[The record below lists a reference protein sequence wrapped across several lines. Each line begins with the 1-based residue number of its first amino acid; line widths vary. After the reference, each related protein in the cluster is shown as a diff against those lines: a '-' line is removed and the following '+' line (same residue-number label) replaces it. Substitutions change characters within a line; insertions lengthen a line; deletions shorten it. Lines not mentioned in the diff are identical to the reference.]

1 MNCNDLQQQLET
13 AVENRESLAL
23 EHWRE
28 HLEDCEE
35 CRRLCADYQLLERAV
50 TEWSGIDESPDFSDQ
65 ILAILDDDPD
75 LPQVIPKQTSKG
87 GGIFPLILAL
97 AAAVLIV
104 IGFRAHEIPD
114 EPTSLVNVILP
125 EGESSP
131 GSLEEPGVDMDQILL
146 DTRNAYAS
154 LLGRAQS
161 SMTPLR
167 TAVSTHELKSS
178 LVDKPQKASPNTSNP
193 EPLLSEELK
202 PLQTELTQSF
212 GFLTA
217 FIPEPGT

>member
-13 AVENRESLAL
+13 AVENRESFAL
-23 EHWRE
+23 DHWRE
-28 HLEDCEE
+28 HLENCEG

-50 TEWSGIDESPDFSDQ
+50 TEWSGIDQSPDFSDQ
-65 ILAILDDDPD
+65 ILAILDDDSD

-87 GGIFPLILAL
+87 VRIFPLIAAL

-104 IGFRAHEIPD
+104 IGFRARETPD
-114 EPTSLVNVILP
+114 EPTSLVNAFLP
-125 EGESSP
+125 KGESSP
-131 GSLEEPGVDMDQILL
+131 GPLEEPGVDMDQILS

-167 TAVSTHELKSS
+167 AAVSTDGLNSS
-178 LVDKPQKASPNTSNP
+178 FVDEPQKASPNPQNP

-202 PLQTELTQSF
+202 PLQAELTQSF